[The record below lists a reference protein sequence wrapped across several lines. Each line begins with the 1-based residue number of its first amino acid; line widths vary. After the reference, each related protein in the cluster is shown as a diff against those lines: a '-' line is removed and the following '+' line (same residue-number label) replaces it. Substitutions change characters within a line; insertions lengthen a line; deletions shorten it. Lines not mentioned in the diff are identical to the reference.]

1 MTSQQPTNT
10 SSIASKQSANTFK
23 TTILSVDLGRTA
35 TKACVSR
42 EANRVVF
49 VPANVS
55 KQPVQKVR
63 GGDFEARPTD
73 PLLDM
78 WLEYQG
84 SGYAVGQLAADFG
97 AKLGV
102 GKSKVEDALAK
113 VLACAGYF
121 GLKDDV
127 VIVLGLPY
135 HSQDQFERE
144 KEQIVNQLTGSH
156 SMSYRGEKSTL
167 EIRKVWVMPE
177 GYGSLIWSEAQQ
189 KGDKKGGLAA
199 DFSRLPVAVV
209 DIGHQTTDCL
219 MIDSFR
225 LARGVSQSE
234 AFGMGQFY
242 EKVAKEIEKTKG
254 QTPVTVDSE
263 SLTLIEAVNKP
274 KGSRFFR
281 PRGATKPVNLDDFLP
296 NLREHS
302 AREMCNHLIAWLPE
316 RVSDVILTGGG
327 GEFFWEDLERLLK
340 EAKLNAHLAQ
350 PSRQANALGQ
360 YLYGEAQLATA
371 YSRDRK

>member
-102 GKSKVEDALAK
+102 GKSKVEDAP
-113 VLACAGYF
+113 
-121 GLKDDV
+121 GLFLEENFK
-127 VIVLGLPY
+127 LP
-135 HSQDQFERE
+135 DL
-144 KEQIVNQLTGSH
+144 KEQAL
-156 SMSYRGEKSTL
+156 
-167 EIRKVWVMPE
+167 
-177 GYGSLIWSEAQQ
+177 SL
-189 KGDKKGGLAA
+189 
-199 DFSRLPVAVV
+199 
-209 DIGHQTTDCL
+209 
-219 MIDSFR
+219 
-225 LARGVSQSE
+225 
-234 AFGMGQFY
+234 
-242 EKVAKEIEKTKG
+242 
-254 QTPVTVDSE
+254 
-263 SLTLIEAVNKP
+263 
-274 KGSRFFR
+274 
-281 PRGATKPVNLDDFLP
+281 
-296 NLREHS
+296 
-302 AREMCNHLIAWLPE
+302 LPE
-316 RVSDVILTGGG
+316 K
-327 GEFFWEDLERLLK
+327 K
-340 EAKLNAHLAQ
+340 EK
-350 PSRQANALGQ
+350 
-360 YLYGEAQLATA
+360 
-371 YSRDRK
+371 